1 MKFDAIKKCRYD
13 FELEKVFNKLETVCN
28 EKNLNTEDY
37 MAITDTEFSP
47 MYVETFTY
55 KADGELCSII
65 FTQLVEEDRLRLVE
79 YDCKKGT
86 LTAVTDWYATAA
98 PYDENVP
105 GTIVLYKDLV
115 HNKGD
120 LYFGGTIVKDI
131 TGCNVFGLE
140 QIGSCIFIPY
150 GENENIK
157 GIYTYTSHVFSETYM
172 GVPTKEKPSPKDEAP
187 MYRKIESS
195 VDFLNWYDT
204 VVNRMYNFGLL
215 DNVSSEQ
222 VINLCANL
230 LSQLCKFGIR

>member
-13 FELEKVFNKLETVCN
+13 FELQAVFNALESICSA
-28 EKNLNTEDY
+28 KGLNVDDY
-37 MAITDTEFSP
+37 LAITGTEFNP
-47 MYVETFTY
+47 MYVETYTY

-65 FTQLVEEDRLRLVE
+65 FVQLVEEDRLRLIE

-86 LTAVTDWYATAA
+86 LTAVTDWYATADI
-98 PYDENVP
+98 YDSIVGAE
-105 GTIVLYKDLV
+105 VLYKDLTTRV
-115 HNKGD
+115 GD
-120 LYFGGTIVKDI
+120 LYFGGTLVKDI
-131 TGCNVFGLE
+131 LGCHLLDLK
-140 QIGSCIFIPY
+140 QIGSRIFIPFD
-150 GENENIK
+150 EDENIK
-157 GIYTYTSHVFSETYM
+157 GVYAYTSHVFSETYM

-195 VDFLNWYDT
+195 VDFLNWYAT